1 MTSGR
6 QLRATGHWGLGT
18 NYRLRATGSLH
29 WSRMRI
35 WIAAV
40 GAHPRDAFND
50 LAQRY
55 LDRIAPLLPG
65 SGAKA
70 GVDAPVYAT
79 EDALWQAVNRERART
94 VPLVV
99 LMDERG
105 QRMGSAEFAAWLGRE
120 RDGGRQLLIFAV
132 GPADGWAEQSSE
144 LRAQNTGKAERGE
157 RTTAS
162 GQRSESMRLSLG
174 PMTMAHEL
182 ARVVLCEQV
191 YRALTILAGH
201 PYHRGSR

>member
-1 MTSGR
+1 
-6 QLRATGHWGLGT
+6 
-18 NYRLRATGSLH
+18 
-29 WSRMRI
+29 MRI

-132 GPADGWAEQSSE
+132 GPADGWGEQSSE
-144 LRAQNTGKAERGE
+144 HRAQSTGKAARGE
-157 RTTAS
+157 RTAAS